1 MSELFTIF
9 LNILLPVFSLVV
21 VGYIAGPRLQI
32 EARSLSRLAYYI
44 LVPAFVFSQ
53 FSTAEISANLA
64 LRMGLYMIVV
74 TLAGVLISILIT
86 KLLNSSAQMTAA
98 YVLVA
103 AFGNVGNFGLPIIQF
118 KLGDAG
124 LLPAAFYFLIGI
136 TFGFIVGV
144 TAATWHKGSGRGAI
158 WSAFTTPGVVA
169 LFPSLLLNVTGL
181 EPPLFVARSVGLLA
195 SAMVPVMLVTLG
207 IQLAGMGRPKLF
219 DKNVLLVSLIRLL
232 AGPAFA
238 IVLAAF
244 FGLSGV
250 ERGAGII
257 QSSMPAA
264 VLTSLIALEHDLLPD
279 FVTTTVLVSTIL
291 SAVTLTLV
299 LTWV

>member
-1 MSELFTIF
+1 MSQLFPIF
-9 LNILLPVFSLVV
+9 LNILLPVFSLVA
-21 VGYIAGPRLQI
+21 VGYVAGPRLQI

-44 LVPAFVFSQ
+44 LVPAFIFSQ
-53 FSTAEISANLA
+53 FSTAEIGANLA
-64 LRMGLYMIVV
+64 LRMSLYMIAV
-74 TLAGVLISILIT
+74 TLGGVFVSILIA
-86 KLLNSSAQMTAA
+86 KLLGSSAQMLAA

-144 TAATWHKGSGRGAI
+144 TAATWHKGSGRSAI

-169 LFPSLLLNVTGL
+169 LLPSLLLNSVGFA
-181 EPPLFVARSVGLLA
+181 PPLFVSRAVGLLA
-195 SAMVPVMLVTLG
+195 SAMVPIMLVTLG

-219 DKNVLLVSLIRLL
+219 DKDVILVSLIRLL
-232 AGPAFA
+232 AGPAMA
-238 IVLAAF
+238 ILLAAP
-244 FGLSGV
+244 FGLTGV

-257 QSSMPAA
+257 QASMPAA
-264 VLTSLIALEHDLLPD
+264 VLTSLIAIEHDLLPD
-279 FVTTTVLVSTIL
+279 FVTTTVLVSTVL
-291 SAVTLTLV
+291 SAFTLTLV
-299 LTWV
+299 LALV

>member
-1 MSELFTIF
+1 MSQLIPIF

-21 VGYIAGPRLQI
+21 VGYLAGPRLQI

-44 LVPAFVFSQ
+44 LVPAFIFTQ
-53 FSTAEISANLA
+53 FSTAEIAANLA
-64 LRMGLYMIVV
+64 LRMGFYMIVV
-74 TLAGVLISILIT
+74 TLGGVLVSIVIT
-86 KLLNSSAQMTAA
+86 RLFGSSAQMTAA

-158 WSAFTTPGVVA
+158 WSAFTTPGIVA
-169 LFPSLLLNVTGL
+169 LFPALLLNGVGIT
-181 EPPLFVARSVGLLA
+181 PPLFASRAVGLLA

-219 DKNVLLVSLIRLL
+219 DKDVILVSLIRLL
-232 AGPAFA
+232 AGPALA
-238 IVLAAF
+238 IVLAAP

-257 QSSMPAA
+257 QASMPAA

-279 FVTTTVLVSTIL
+279 FVTTTVLFSTLL
-291 SAVTLTLV
+291 SSITLTLV
-299 LTWV
+299 LALV